1 MLFIGGSV
9 TFHIIVANMAIAVAC
24 DTYDRVSS
32 ENREILSLKSKVAFL
47 ADYVFDWVGGR
58 LVGGKRGRDRYRY
71 MYNIEKIDEGQIEHL
86 WKGKI
91 KMYQ

>member
-1 MLFIGGSV
+1 M
-9 TFHIIVANMAIAVAC
+9 
-24 DTYDRVSS
+24 R
-32 ENREILSLKSKVAFL
+32 SKVAFL

-58 LVGGKRGRDRYRY
+58 LVGGRRGRDKYRY
-71 MYNIEKIDEGQIEHL
+71 MYNIEKIDEGKIEHL